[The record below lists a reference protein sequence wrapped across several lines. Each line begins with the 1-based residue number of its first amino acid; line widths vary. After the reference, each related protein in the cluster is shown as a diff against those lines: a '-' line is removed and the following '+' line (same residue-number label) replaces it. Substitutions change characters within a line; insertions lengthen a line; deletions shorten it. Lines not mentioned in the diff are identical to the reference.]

1 MCTANFFFE
10 KGICEMK
17 TEKERGGLAIFF
29 LPNSAQT
36 MLDFS
41 ARCLVEP
48 YCTWASSQKPV
59 PT

>member
-29 LPNSAQT
+29 FLIQLKP
-36 MLDFS
+36 
-41 ARCLVEP
+41 CLILVRV
-48 YCTWASSQKPV
+48 A
-59 PT
+59 